1 MENNTN
7 ENRFYKDTVF
17 VDLFSQDINGK
28 KNFLS
33 LYNALFDT
41 NLTDESKIQDNRL
54 DQVMYMSL
62 RNDISF
68 LVEDRVIV
76 LSEHQST
83 INENMP
89 LRFLEYVARI
99 YERLYDKRDKYAR
112 KLINIATPKF
122 FVIYNGDEDY
132 PVHKTLKLSD
142 AYKEKI
148 NDISLELVVEVY
160 NINKTK
166 NNPLLEKC
174 KPLKQYSQFVEIAK
188 KFIKKD
194 SRKGL
199 QNAILYSIEQG
210 ILPEYLDRKSREV
223 ENMLVG
229 EYCYEDDIA
238 IQRAESRAIG
248 KEEGISIGRLEEKQK
263 TAKAFKKNGI
273 DISTIAKCT
282 GLSVEEVEK
291 L

>member
-1 MENNTN
+1 MKEKG
-7 ENRFYKDTVF
+7 NRFYKDTVF

-68 LVEDRVIV
+68 LVEDKIIV

-122 FVIYNGDEDY
+122 FVIDGQGC
-132 PVHKTLKLSD
+132 P
-142 AYKEKI
+142 
-148 NDISLELVVEVY
+148 
-160 NINKTK
+160 
-166 NNPLLEKC
+166 
-174 KPLKQYSQFVEIAK
+174 
-188 KFIKKD
+188 
-194 SRKGL
+194 
-199 QNAILYSIEQG
+199 NAEASHG
-210 ILPEYLDRKSREV
+210 WR
-223 ENMLVG
+223 
-229 EYCYEDDIA
+229 
-238 IQRAESRAIG
+238 
-248 KEEGISIGRLEEKQK
+248 
-263 TAKAFKKNGI
+263 
-273 DISTIAKCT
+273 
-282 GLSVEEVEK
+282 
-291 L
+291 